1 MILEL
6 FKFEG
11 LVTNISVTRTSA
23 SGGGGLLQIPSDG
36 DDRSI
41 F

>member
-23 SGGGGLLQIPSDG
+23 SGGGVLQIPSDG